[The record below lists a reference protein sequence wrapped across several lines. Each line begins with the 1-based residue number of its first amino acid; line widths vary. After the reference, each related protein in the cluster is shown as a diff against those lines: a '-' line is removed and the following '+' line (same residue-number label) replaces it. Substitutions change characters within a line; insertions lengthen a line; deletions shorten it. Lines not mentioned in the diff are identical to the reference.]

1 MFIEDSP
8 TASAVTNGVNGF
20 ITKANPKAYGRKI
33 VEVLNDE
40 ALYKKVSE
48 NAYRDLYKTWDDAV
62 EILEGYYEE
71 IVK

>member
-1 MFIEDSP
+1 M
-8 TASAVTNGVNGF
+8 
-20 ITKANPKAYGRKI
+20 
-33 VEVLNDE
+33 EVLNDE